1 MDSKNIPLCVDL
13 DGTFIRT
20 DMMMESIAL
29 LILKRSFFLFIIPF
43 WLLKGRYYLKSK
55 LLEYVLPNIKL
66 VPINPKIEE
75 FVISERKKGRY
86 IILVTAS
93 MQEIA
98 NQFKNYYNIFDE
110 AIGSKDDINL
120 VGKTKADYL
129 INRFGR
135 RGFDYIGDSDK
146 DFYVWKSANIAHIV
160 NQNERFI
167 NRLREITNIGI
178 VWDLLPKSKFQNFIS
193 EIRTYQWTKN
203 LLIFLPLILAHNT
216 NANVYINAL
225 LAFFSFSFAASA
237 IYLFND
243 LMDLDSDREH
253 STKKN
258 RPMAAGNFPIISAFR
273 WILILIITSLLIAL
287 LLHKEFLIVLIMYLV
302 ITLVYSIK
310 LKKIYIIDIVV
321 LSILYTFRL
330 IAGSF
335 STNIPISEWLAGFSL
350 FFFLSMSAL
359 KRYVEI
365 KNNLDSDQKAIKGR
379 AYITDDLQIIQNSG
393 ISSGLIS
400 VMIFFLYINSSK
412 VVQLY
417 NSPEILYLIIP
428 LIVYWILRVWF
439 LAHRGLMNEDP
450 VLFAIADKRSYL
462 FIISILLILMFST
475 L

>member
-29 LILKRSFFLFIIPF
+29 LILKRPFFLFIIPF

>member
-29 LILKRSFFLFIIPF
+29 LILKRPFFLFIIPF

-400 VMIFFLYINSSK
+400 LMIFFLYINSSK

>member
-1 MDSKNIPLCVDL
+1 M
-13 DGTFIRT
+13 
-20 DMMMESIAL
+20 
-29 LILKRSFFLFIIPF
+29 
-43 WLLKGRYYLKSK
+43 
-55 LLEYVLPNIKL
+55 LPNIKL

>member
-1 MDSKNIPLCVDL
+1 
-13 DGTFIRT
+13 
-20 DMMMESIAL
+20 
-29 LILKRSFFLFIIPF
+29 LKRPFFLFIIPF